1 MTKIALR
8 DWILLI
14 TLLPTFLASAGL
26 GGYFSY
32 VRYADL
38 SRYLADQAANIAE
51 PLAIASAHGLL
62 KQDKAYLQR
71 LLNVSHRK
79 NSPLIR
85 TIAIF
90 DHQHQLVASSNLHK
104 DFAELRLTKDSALPD
119 VPQLSQQDNY
129 LLIRAPIQLELS
141 EIQALAL
148 SARSNDSQTELLL
161 STEGRLGYV
170 LVQVDK
176 DKVMLAQQSSLLA
189 TALLVLLSLSLA
201 LMLSLRLLGK
211 LSQPL
216 QQLLAQ
222 IERLAEGRY
231 EKHLDQPF
239 IGEFDLMRLG
249 VNQLAN
255 ELKHYKD
262 EMQHTVDQ
270 STSDLIQTMEQ
281 LEMQNVAL
289 DMARRKAQDDNKLK
303 SEFLAK
309 MSHELRTPLN
319 GVLGFTRQ
327 LLKTQLTHH
336 QQDYLN
342 TIQKSANSLLSLV
355 NDVLDYAKLEEG
367 RMPINPEPF
376 SIRDLVHDA
385 VELLAVNAFD
395 KQLELALQIDPEVP
409 DALIGDPLRINQV
422 LMNIAGNAIKF
433 TEHGSIVIRLQHQP
447 ASEDRVLLH
456 FEIQDTGIG
465 IAPAQQEQLFHGFA
479 QADGSIGRRY
489 GGTGLGLIISQRLV
503 EAMGGQIGFHSK
515 AGEGSTFWFSLALSA
530 HHLSVSE
537 PLPVQLLRQ
546 KTVLYLE
553 PQQHSRESTLSLL
566 NSWGLRVSACATPA
580 QLQQALAQQDQ
591 YDIALIGR
599 TVSLDQLNPIVEL
612 IRQIRPHCHYLY
624 LLVNSLSPNLR
635 VALLQSGAQ
644 ACLAKPAHQRKLAAT
659 LARPYNQQQ
668 VVAVPSPTQ
677 PKARLRV
684 LTVDDNEANLKL
696 INALL
701 GELVETVDSA
711 TQGAEAWQ
719 LASHAHYD
727 VIFMDINMPVMD
739 GVTACQRI
747 QQSSLNEETP
757 IIAVTAHTL
766 PGERERLL
774 NLGFCEFLSKP
785 LDEQMLQYA
794 LKECCPA
801 FSLPQ
806 LSTVFTPQAQ
816 SAETPALPQS
826 RHVDWE
832 LALQR
837 AAGKTELAR
846 DMLQLLLASL
856 PQTLA
861 DLEKYRESN
870 QKDAL
875 TQLVHKL
882 HGATCYTGVPHI
894 KALSE
899 TIETQ
904 LKTGASLLQLE
915 PELFDLADQLQ
926 DLLAES
932 QHWNF

>member
-14 TLLPTFLASAGL
+14 TLLPTLLASAGL

-32 VRYADL
+32 VRFADL
-38 SRYLADQAANIAE
+38 SRYLAEQASNIAE
-51 PLAIASAHGLL
+51 PLAIAASQGLL
-62 KQDKAYLQR
+62 TQDKAYLQR
-71 LLNVSHRK
+71 LLDVSHRK
-79 NSPLIR
+79 NSPLVR
-85 TIAIF
+85 TIAVF
-90 DHQHQLVASSNLHK
+90 DHRHQLIVSSNLHK
-104 DFAELRLTKDSALPD
+104 DFTALRLAPDSALPELPEISD
-119 VPQLSQQDNY
+119 QENY
-129 LLIRAPIQLELS
+129 LLIRAPIQLEIN
-141 EIQALAL
+141 EIQTLAL
-148 SARSNDSQTELLL
+148 SARINDAKTEQLLA
-161 STEGRLGYV
+161 SEGRLGYV
-170 LVQVDK
+170 LVQIDK
-176 DKVMLAQQSSLLA
+176 DKVMLAQHSSLLA
-189 TALLVLLSLSLA
+189 TLLLVLLALSLA
-201 LMLSLRLLGK
+201 LMLSLRLLSR
-211 LSQPL
+211 LSQPM

-222 IERLAEGRY
+222 IERLAEGRF
-231 EKHLDQPF
+231 EKHLEQPF
-239 IGEFDLMRLG
+239 IGELDLMRLG

-262 EMQHTVDQ
+262 EMQHAVDQ
-270 STSDLIQTMEQ
+270 STSDLVQTMEQ

-319 GVLGFTRQ
+319 GVIGFTRQ

-342 TIQKSANSLLSLV
+342 TIQKSANSLLLLV

-395 KQLELALQIDPEVP
+395 KQLELALQIDADVP

-447 ASEDRVLLH
+447 TTDDRVLLH
-456 FEIQDTGIG
+456 FEVQDTGIG
-465 IAPAQQEQLFHGFA
+465 ISPAQQEQLFHGFA

-503 EAMGGQIGFHSK
+503 ETMGGQIGFHSK
-515 AGEGSTFWFSLALSA
+515 ATEGSTFWFSLALQP
-530 HHLSVSE
+530 HHLATSE
-537 PLPVQLLRQ
+537 PLPVTLLAD
-546 KTVLYLE
+546 KTVLYIE
-553 PQQHSRESTLSLL
+553 PQQHSREATLSLL
-566 NSWGLRVSACATPA
+566 NSWGMQVSACATA
-580 QLQQALAQQDQ
+580 GQLQQALAHQDQ
-591 YDIALIGR
+591 FDIALIGR
-599 TVSLDQLNPIVEL
+599 TVSLDQLNPIIEL
-612 IRQIRPHCHYLY
+612 IRQIKPHCQYLY

-635 VALLQSGAQ
+635 EALLQSGAQ

-668 VVAVPSPTQ
+668 AVSLPSPTA

-696 INALL
+696 INTLL
-701 GELVETVDSA
+701 GELVESVDSA
-711 TQGAEAWQ
+711 SQGAEAWQ

-727 VIFMDINMPVMD
+727 IIFMDINMPVMD
-739 GVTACQRI
+739 GITACQRI
-747 QQSSLNEETP
+747 QQSSLNEDTP

-774 NLGFCEFLSKP
+774 GLGFCEFLSKP

-801 FSLPQ
+801 FSQVNMQPAFAPAVV
-806 LSTVFTPQAQ
+806 SV
-816 SAETPALPQS
+816 ERPALPQS

-846 DMLQLLLASL
+846 EMLQLLVVSL

-861 DLEKYRESN
+861 DLEKFRESN
-870 QKDAL
+870 QRDAL
-875 TQLVHKL
+875 IQLVHKL

-904 LKTGASLLQLE
+904 LKTGASLLKLE

-926 DLLAES
+926 DLLEES
-932 QHWNF
+932 QQWDT

>member
-32 VRYADL
+32 VRFADL
-38 SRYLADQAANIAE
+38 SRYLADQASNIAE
-51 PLAIASAHGLL
+51 PLAIASTYGLL
-62 KQDKAYLQR
+62 QQDKAYLQR
-71 LLNVSHRK
+71 LLDVSHRK
-79 NSPLIR
+79 NSPLVR

-90 DHQHQLVASSNLHK
+90 DDQHQLVVSSNLHK
-104 DFAELRLTKDSALPD
+104 DFAELRLPADSALPD
-119 VPQLSQQDNY
+119 LPQLAQQDNY
-129 LLIRAPIQLELS
+129 LLIRAPIRLEMS

-148 SARSNDSQTELLL
+148 SARSNDNQTARLL
-161 STEGRLGYV
+161 SSEGRLGYV

-176 DKVMLAQQSSLLA
+176 DKVMLAQQSSLLT

-201 LMLSLRLLGK
+201 LMLSLRLLSK

-222 IERLAEGRY
+222 IERLAEGRF

-270 STSDLIQTMEQ
+270 STSDLVQTMEQ

-319 GVLGFTRQ
+319 GVIGFTRQ

-342 TIQKSANSLLSLV
+342 TIQKSANSLLLLV

-376 SIRDLVHDA
+376 SLRDLVHDA

-395 KQLELALQIDPEVP
+395 KQLELALQIDADVP
-409 DALIGDPLRINQV
+409 DALSGDPLRINQI

-433 TEHGSIVIRLQHQP
+433 TEHGSIVIRLRHQP
-447 ASEDRVLLH
+447 TTDDRVLLH
-456 FEIQDTGIG
+456 VEVQDTGIG
-465 IAPAQQEQLFHGFA
+465 ITPAQQEQLFHGFA

-503 EAMGGQIGFHSK
+503 EAMGGQIGFRSK
-515 AGEGSTFWFSLALSA
+515 PGEGSTFWFSLSLSA
-530 HHLSVSE
+530 HHLNVSE
-537 PLPVQLLRQ
+537 PLPIQLLHG

-553 PQQHSRESTLSLL
+553 PQQYSRESTLSLL
-566 NSWGLRVSACATPA
+566 NSWGMQVSACATPA

-591 YDIALIGR
+591 FDIALIGR
-599 TVSLDQLNPIVEL
+599 TVSLDQLNAVIEL
-612 IRQIRPHCHYLY
+612 IRQIKPHCQYLY

-635 VALLQSGAQ
+635 EALLQSGAQ

-668 VVAVPSPTQ
+668 ATPLPSPAH

-696 INALL
+696 INTLL

-774 NLGFCEFLSKP
+774 SLGFCEFLSKP

-801 FSLPQ
+801 FSQLQNQPLFAAAIPQ
-806 LSTVFTPQAQ
+806 P
-816 SAETPALPQS
+816 PAMPAS
-826 RHVDWE
+826 RHVDWD

-846 DMLQLLLASL
+846 EMLQLLLASL
-856 PQTLA
+856 PQTLS

-870 QKDAL
+870 QRDAL
-875 TQLVHKL
+875 IQLVHKL

-899 TIETQ
+899 TIETH
-904 LKTGASLLQLE
+904 LKTGASLMQLE

-926 DLLAES
+926 DLLEES
-932 QHWNF
+932 QQWES